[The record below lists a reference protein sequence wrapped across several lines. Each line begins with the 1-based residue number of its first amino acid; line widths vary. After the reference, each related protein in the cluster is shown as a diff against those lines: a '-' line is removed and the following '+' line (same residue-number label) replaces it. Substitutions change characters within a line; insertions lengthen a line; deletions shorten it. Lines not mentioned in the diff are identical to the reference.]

1 MSTILHEEYLTEAQC
16 ATLGIPG
23 QDYLPLLSPKKIID
37 CRQIIDDR
45 IPADGRDPESPLA
58 YQVILTGELYGLNS
72 QMATVFEHNGSFG
85 SGPRFGMNQVRLH
98 GHLGATP
105 VELAFYGNVGEYV
118 NGVTP
123 GPVVV
128 SGFWA
133 KSKGQSAPVLY
144 GTEYVPASKVG
155 GLWVRY
161 GGVVGRLRGALVEE
175 AIWSAQRDGAWPGMI
190 QRCSAL
196 VRERTGLPDDAI
208 FACVDPAARP
218 FPTLESLFTQLHAP
232 DDPADSLLA
241 KTYAGVMNVMG
252 LHHEAVAAHRRPD
265 SPRTAIAIPEA
276 LINAIMEELPEQL
289 TDSQI
294 DTVRA
299 LCQAISEPQPL
310 NGLLNADVGAGKTLV
325 FMVVLVALY
334 RLGHPVAV
342 IAPTTILAEQLH
354 RNISSRFPRDAVE
367 LYNKRKIAN
376 PAAILVSTSGLTTA
390 LKKAGIDPVF
400 MVFDEQHKLSS
411 ELREAFHD
419 VGTNILDVS
428 ATPIPRTMARVLFG
442 HAKSFSLA
450 GQSHVQRNITSRI
463 IDLAQPEDAR
473 LMQDLLKATVR
484 SGTQRAAIV
493 YASIKDGVVTDPDG
507 NELTTMGIETA
518 WANWEKARP
527 GEAVMLTGKQT
538 STAQT
543 KSLQAYRSGEASLLM
558 GTTIIEAGIDIPD
571 IRLMI
576 VRDARMFGIAQLH
589 QMRGRLARNGGDAL
603 FLMVVP
609 DASKVV
615 DTTLAR
621 LTALT
626 KFNDGYRL
634 AEDDM
639 RLRGFGTLDAHD
651 QSGNNTMMFPKLGM
665 AFDKM
670 VAVVDAMDAY
680 LEHDKSLPA
689 TPNPSIDAPSDTPV
703 THEAAVPEEAAVTEL
718 STDLAMDPE
727 TDPYEVD
734 PCFI

>member
-1 MSTILHEEYLTEAQC
+1 MSIILQEEYLTEAQC

-23 QDYLPLLSPKKIID
+23 QAFLPLLSPKKIID
-37 CRQIIDDR
+37 CRHVIDDH
-45 IPADGRDPESPLA
+45 IPSDGRDPESPLA
-58 YQVILTGELYGLNS
+58 YEVILTGELYGLNS
-72 QMATVFEHNGSFG
+72 QMATVFEHDGSFG
-85 SGPRFGMNQVRLH
+85 SGHRSGMNQIRLH
-98 GHLGATP
+98 GRLGTMP

-118 NGVTP
+118 NGVSP

-133 KSKGQSAPVLY
+133 KSKGQSNPILY
-144 GTEYVPASKVG
+144 GTEYVPSAKLG

-161 GGVVGRLRGALVEE
+161 GGVVGRLRGALVED
-175 AIWSAQRDGAWPGMI
+175 AISAAQRDGAWPGMI
-190 QRCSAL
+190 EQCAAL
-196 VRERTGLPDDAI
+196 IREKTGLPDAAVFD
-208 FACVDPAARP
+208 CVDPGQRP
-218 FPTLESLFTQLHAP
+218 FPTLEAMLDTLHAP
-232 DDPADSLLA
+232 RDPADSALA
-241 KTYAGVMNVMG
+241 KTYAGVINVMG
-252 LHHEAVAAHRRPD
+252 LHHEAIAAHRRPD
-265 SPRTAIAIPEA
+265 SPRTAIAIPSA
-276 LINAIMEELPEQL
+276 LIDTILSELPERL
-289 TDSQI
+289 TESQV
-294 DTVRA
+294 DTVRD
-299 LCQAISEPQPL
+299 LCRAIGSVTPL

-325 FMVVLVALY
+325 FMVALVALH

-342 IAPTTILAEQLH
+342 IAPTTILSEQLH
-354 RNISSRFPRDAVE
+354 RNIASRFPGDAVE

-376 PAAILVSTSGLTTA
+376 PSAILVGTSGLTSA
-390 LKKAGIDPVF
+390 LKKSGIDPVF

-411 ELREAFHD
+411 ELREAFHEA
-419 VGTNILDVS
+419 GTHILDVS

-442 HAKSFSLA
+442 HAQSFSLP

-463 IDLAQPEDAR
+463 IDMASPDDAR
-473 LMQDLLKATVR
+473 LLQDLLKATVR

-493 YASIKDGVVTDPDG
+493 YASIKDGIAMDPDG
-507 NELTTMGIETA
+507 NELTTIGIETA
-518 WANWEKARP
+518 WTNWEKARP

-538 STAQT
+538 GTAQAA
-543 KSLQAYRSGEASLLM
+543 SLAAYRSGEASLLM

-609 DASKVV
+609 NLKNVV

-626 KFNDGYRL
+626 RFNDGYRL

-670 VAVVDAMDAY
+670 VSVVDAMDAY
-680 LEHDKSLPA
+680 LDGSLSIAESASAPRPPA
-689 TPNPSIDAPSDTPV
+689 DDDRSPVDEAPLDQESGI
-703 THEAAVPEEAAVTEL
+703 
-718 STDLAMDPE
+718 
-727 TDPYEVD
+727 DPYEVD